1 MAPWGVDM
9 TRYVVRD
16 DLSFCKVDEHF
27 VFLDIDNDRYFSLP
41 HPMEPIL
48 ASYLEGNRTPDLDI
62 SGLIERH
69 ILVDQRSAAM
79 GSRRGIK
86 PAARSA
92 MESHIPEKK
101 LRPFDLL
108 EVLAIV
114 LRTRLELK
122 LFTLKHVLDGLCAH
136 GRFPVEQITPL
147 AALSAQ
153 RLADAAALFRHARL
167 YVPVDMRCLLDSI
180 CMAKFLRRRRL
191 HAHVVF
197 GVALDPFSAHCWVQ
211 LDDYVLNDTVGN
223 VHSHTPI
230 RVV

>member
-1 MAPWGVDM
+1 M
-9 TRYVVRD
+9 THYVVRD
-16 DLSFCKVDEHF
+16 DLSFCRVDEHF

-41 HPMEPIL
+41 YPMERTL
-48 ASYLEGNRTPDLDI
+48 ASYLEGNRAPELDI
-62 SGLIERH
+62 GGLIERR
-69 ILVDQRSAAM
+69 ILVDQRRAAI
-79 GSRRGIK
+79 GGRKNTK

-92 MESHIPEKK
+92 MEAHIPAQK
-101 LRPFDLL
+101 LRPSDLL

-122 LFTLKHVLDGLCAH
+122 LFTLKRVLDGLGA
-136 GRFPVEQITPL
+136 GRRFPAAPITPL
-147 AALSAQ
+147 AALLEH
-153 RLADAAALFRHARL
+153 RLLDAAAIFRHARL

-180 CMAKFLRRRRL
+180 AMAKFLRRRQL
-191 HAHVVF
+191 HAYVVF

-223 VHSHTPI
+223 VNSHTPI